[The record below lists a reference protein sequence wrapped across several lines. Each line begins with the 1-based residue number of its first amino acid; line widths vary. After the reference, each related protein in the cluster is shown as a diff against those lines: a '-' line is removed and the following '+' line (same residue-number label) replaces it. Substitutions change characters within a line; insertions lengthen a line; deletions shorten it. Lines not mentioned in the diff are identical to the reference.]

1 MSTKMAQDLINPN
14 AKKKTSEGCVK
25 KVEVKETIKQ
35 WSDNMIS
42 YLKSAMSYTS
52 KRDIKDFVGRV
63 DLVLNSNNAYNSVNK

>member
-1 MSTKMAQDLINPN
+1 
-14 AKKKTSEGCVK
+14 
-25 KVEVKETIKQ
+25 
-35 WSDNMIS
+35 MIS